1 MRKKYIPNKFERTTQ
16 KILYCAWLFDI
27 LCAGW
32 FIYFEAVNIAVVGM
46 LRTIYPFCLIMFLL
60 PFDKPPKNKK
70 FVDSLKVFDST
81 IEKNGLVS
89 TLFSKSLLIG
99 IILGIIFF
107 TPLGIFQILKI
118 LDAIL

>member
-1 MRKKYIPNKFERTTQ
+1 MG
-16 KILYCAWLFDI
+16 A
-27 LCAGW
+27 
-32 FIYFEAVNIAVVGM
+32 IAVVGM

-89 TLFSKSLLIG
+89 TLFSKSLLWIRSV
-99 IILGIIFF
+99 LCWEFWHYVQAVSLF
-107 TPLGIFQILKI
+107 LL
-118 LDAIL
+118 

>member
-1 MRKKYIPNKFERTTQ
+1 MRKKYIPNKFEKTTQ
-16 KILYCAWLFDI
+16 KILYCAWLFDF

-60 PFDKPPKNKK
+60 PFDNPPKNKK
-70 FVDSLKVFDST
+70 YYSLIIFDSS
-81 IEKNGLVS
+81 IEKNGVIS
-89 TLFSKSLLIG
+89 TLISKSLLWG

-107 TPLGIFQILKI
+107 TPIGFFQILKI